1 MRCCCTSKTAAV
13 MASASAI
20 IRRAMSRCM
29 AHHRKAKI
37 TKESQKRKRKM
48 EASYEASDRL
58 VAARPA
64 KRVPWV
70 LRADGAGDVPAPSA
84 CIACSHQA
92 KGLWLRQLG
101 TDVGE
106 LAIDFGRQG
115 THSSDG
121 AQSDDYRDQCVLDQ
135 ILARFF
141 LVQILQHVDHL
152 DISLFC
158 YDSVCCPAPA
168 NRQVSPNHKGFGQS
182 GATAM
187 LGSKDKV
194 AVKAPV
200 SKEKLVDSN

>member
-1 MRCCCTSKTAAV
+1 
-13 MASASAI
+13 
-20 IRRAMSRCM
+20 M

-64 KRVPWV
+64 KRVPWF
-70 LRADGAGDVPAPSA
+70 LRADEAGDVPAPSA

-92 KGLWLRQLG
+92 KGLWLRQLAS
-101 TDVGE
+101 DVRE
-106 LAIDFGRQG
+106 LVIEFARQG
-115 THSSDG
+115 THSSNRS
-121 AQSDDYRDQCVLDQ
+121 QSDDYCDQCVLDQ
-135 ILARFF
+135 VLARFF

-158 YDSVCCPAPA
+158 YDSVCCPAQA
-168 NRQVSPNHKGFGQS
+168 SREVSPNRKGFGQS

-187 LGSKDKV
+187 LGSNHNV

-200 SKEKLVDSN
+200 SKEKLVDSNQK